1 MKKSIDFSAGIRGKF
16 HRPGALAMPPVY
28 LDKRSMQFV
37 ADIAKKNKTDIST
50 VVNKLILADIELVRT
65 AV

>member
-1 MKKSIDFSAGIRGKF
+1 MKKSVDFSNGVRGKF
-16 HRPGALAMPPVY
+16 HRLGALAMPPVY
-28 LDKRSMQFV
+28 LDKRSMKFV
-37 ADIAKKNKTDIST
+37 SGIAKKNNTDIST